1 MTPLHVT
8 VASTR
13 QSLPAARATVRSAS
27 RVLPWAT
34 VVVLDVDGTYQ
45 PVAEESVRSPG
56 DLGLPPRELHLLA
69 AALPPDGVVAQL
81 LPRLVAQVLDGEPT
95 STVLALE
102 PGVLLLS
109 PPDEVIQ
116 GAVLAGLCLVARTPE
131 PPPDDGLWPGP
142 ADVAAAGL
150 FSTAMV
156 AVHGERLAPGLS
168 VADARSADRWLDVL
182 AAGSAHHTIEDSAVL
197 LSPWSLNRGHRIVDA
212 ADGLELDGRPVVAL
226 DLSSLDP
233 HRPWILRGDLPHE
246 PRGRLSDHPALAR
259 RVRQLATE
267 LLADSAPVPGGR
279 AGSWDITTTSLGTP
293 VDAPLRELYR
303 SAAAAAA
310 TADHE
315 PPDPF
320 DPALAEDLRTWLT
333 EPVAGPAV
341 GRYLLALWSTRPDL
355 RTAFPRV
362 PGPDAAHLVRWAREH
377 ATDEGYPAELLNLP
391 ASGAAPDAGRF
402 RSSAGY

>member
-69 AALPPDGVVAQL
+69 AALPPDDVVAQL
-81 LPRLVAQVLDGEPT
+81 LPRLVAQVLDGEPA

-109 PPDEVIQ
+109 PPDEVIE
-116 GAVLAGLCLVARTPE
+116 GAAPAGLCLVVRAPE

-142 ADVAAAGL
+142 ADVAAAGR

-156 AVHGERLAPGLS
+156 AVHGARLAPGRGA
-168 VADARSADRWLDVL
+168 VDAGSADRWLDVL
-182 AAGSAHHTIEDSAVL
+182 AAGSAHHTIEDPAVL
-197 LSPWSLNRGHRIVDA
+197 LSPWNLRRGHRIRAVHAVDGRPA
-212 ADGLELDGRPVVAL
+212 TGLELDGRPVAAVDLTAL
-226 DLSSLDP
+226 DPQRPWALDP
-233 HRPWILRGDLPHE
+233 TARRE
-246 PRGRLSDHPALAR
+246 PRGRLSDHPVLAELVR
-259 RVRQLATE
+259 RTSAEMLAEPLPATDRPE
-267 LLADSAPVPGGR
+267 
-279 AGSWDITTTSLGTP
+279 SWDMTTTSLGTP
-293 VDAPLRELYR
+293 VDAPLSELYR
-303 SAAAAAA
+303 SAATAAAPA
-310 TADHE
+310 GHE

-333 EPVAGPAV
+333 EPVAGLAV
-341 GRYLLALWSTRPDL
+341 G
-355 RTAFPRV
+355 
-362 PGPDAAHLVRWAREH
+362 
-377 ATDEGYPAELLNLP
+377 
-391 ASGAAPDAGRF
+391 
-402 RSSAGY
+402 